1 MSVSNLDHVDSKSPS
16 ADNLDTMIAKDEAES
31 KNMMSSSLDNLDK
44 AMAQKKS
51 FKVDFSNR

>member
-1 MSVSNLDHVDSKSPS
+1 MSLCNLDHADVKSPGQS
-16 ADNLDTMIAKDEAES
+16 TDNLDAMIAKDEAGG

-44 AMAQKKS
+44 AQKKS